1 MSTSST
7 SSTSSSSSSKMYHGG
22 RSWAQLVAHAIA
34 IRSWP
39 NQVRNLMFMLSL
51 DYQEGSI
58 TRQELDFIDSL
69 TRNIE
74 SYRNYF

>member
-1 MSTSST
+1 MSTSSM
-7 SSTSSSSSSKMYHGG
+7 STSSSSSSKVYHGH
-22 RSWAQLVAHAIA
+22 RSWAQLVAHAVA

-58 TRQELDFIDSL
+58 TKQELDFIDSL
-69 TRNIE
+69 TRNTE
-74 SYRNYF
+74 SKYF